1 MAASTP
7 VLIPVEKYLRT
18 VYRPDRD
25 YIDGEVL
32 KRNMGETPHARLQ
45 GFFFAFFRMHEDEW
59 QIEALPEL
67 RVQVGP
73 TRYRIPDV
81 LLAALPNLDQ
91 RIVRTPP
98 LLCVEILSS
107 RDRLPNTQE
116 RADDYAAM
124 GVPATWVIDPWR
136 RVAYAAG
143 PDGKLHLVEDRLTVA
158 GTEITITVPEIF
170 AELDRLERR
179 AATRPGAPANPA
191 SSSTS

>member
-18 VYRPDRD
+18 NYRPDRD

-45 GFFFAFFRMHEDEW
+45 GFFLSFFRTHEDEW

-107 RDRLPNTQE
+107 KDRLPKIQE
-116 RADDYAAM
+116 RAGDYATM

-136 RVAYAAG
+136 RLAYASG
-143 PDGKLHLVEDRLTVA
+143 PDGKLHPVDDRLIVD
-158 GTEITITVPEIF
+158 GTPIAIAVPDIF
-170 AELDRLERR
+170 AELDRLEKR
-179 AATRPGAPANPA
+179 AAACPPPSAL
-191 SSSTS
+191 

>member
-45 GFFFAFFRMHEDEW
+45 GFFLAFFRRHEDEW

-67 RVQVGP
+67 RVQVAP

-81 LLAALPNLDQ
+81 LLAALPNLDD

-107 RDRLPNTQE
+107 RDTLPQIQQ
-116 RADDYAAM
+116 RADDYARM
-124 GVPATWVIDPWR
+124 GVPATWVVDPWR
-136 RVAYAAG
+136 RLAYAAG
-143 PDGKLHLVEDRLTVA
+143 PDGKLHPAEDRLSVPNTA
-158 GTEITITVPEIF
+158 ITIPVPEIF

-179 AATRPGAPANPA
+179 ATRPDTPGRLA
-191 SSSTS
+191 SPSS